1 MLSIV
6 KDSAQRLKK
15 FIINF
20 DIVLERDLFL
30 LRYEK

>member
-6 KDSAQRLKK
+6 EDSAQRLKK

-20 DIVLERDLFL
+20 DIVLEKRFISA
-30 LRYEK
+30 

>member
-20 DIVLERDLFL
+20 DIVLEKRFISA
-30 LRYEK
+30 